1 MAFQIVRNET
11 LIAVCNSVAGLIGYP
26 TTKDAV
32 GSQDPKMQQIVATI
46 NMASKDLLTMA
57 TWQEMVRE
65 AQIVV
70 VADFP
75 GQTEKEYDLP
85 EDYYQFIDQTQNN
98 LTTKLPTRNPMAA
111 VQWQTIKALMPAA
124 TVHTMWRV
132 KGNKMCFLYP
142 PSTPETI
149 QFEYVS
155 CAYVQDA
162 DDATLYKNI
171 ADKNADVFLLDP
183 DLIMQLSRA
192 RWLEVNGFDSGAA
205 MRDFQRLYDNRIGG
219 PQGAPVLN
227 MSNSGAGSVLINIG
241 NVPQTGYGL

>member
-11 LIAVCNSVAGLIGYP
+11 LIEACNTVAGLIGYP

-46 NMASKDLLTMA
+46 NMAAKDLLTMY
-57 TWQEMVRE
+57 TWQEMIRE
-65 AQIVV
+65 GQVV
-70 VADFP
+70 VEQDAP
-75 GQTEKEYDLP
+75 GQVEKECDLP

-98 LTTKLPTRNPMAA
+98 LTTGRPVRNPTAA
-111 VQWQTIKALMPAA
+111 VQWQTVKTIMPSA

-142 PSTPETI
+142 PVSPETI

-155 CAYVQDA
+155 CAWAQDA
-162 DDATLYKNI
+162 DDATMFKNV
-171 ADKNADVFLLDP
+171 ANKNGDLFLLDP
-183 DLIMQLSRA
+183 DLIIQLGRA
-192 RWLEVNGFDSGAA
+192 RWLEINGFDSGSA
-205 MRDFQRLYDNRIGG
+205 MRDFQRLYDNRVGG
-219 PQGAPVLN
+219 PQGSPVLN
-227 MSNSGAGSVLINIG
+227 MGGPVGNVLISIN

>member
-11 LIAVCNSVAGLIGYP
+11 LIEVCNAVAGLIGY
-26 TTKDAV
+26 TKTKDAV
-32 GSQDPKMQQIVATI
+32 GSQDPKMQQIVATV
-46 NMASKDLLTMA
+46 NMAAKDLLSMSN
-57 TWQEMVRE
+57 WQEMVRE

-70 VADFP
+70 VQDEI
-75 GQTEKEYDLP
+75 GQIEKEYDLP
-85 EDYYQFIDQTQNN
+85 EDYHQFIDQTQNN

-111 VQWQTIKALMPAA
+111 VQWQTVKALMPTA
-124 TVHTMWRV
+124 TVQTLWRV

-142 PSTPETI
+142 PATPETI

-162 DDATLYKNI
+162 DDATLYKNV

-192 RWLEVNGFDSGAA
+192 RWLELNGFDSGAA

-227 MSNSGAGSVLINIG
+227 MSGGAGSVLINIG
-241 NVPQTGYGL
+241 NVPQTGYGR